1 MAGRRN
7 ATTFAQTPGRPMRDR
22 RKEVRSHTRQQMMSL
37 ALDLTSLSAQS
48 VEESLVYLY
57 ASNPVRWQQFMD
69 EAIELVQAAST
80 DRSGFPD
87 TTQPGEP

>member
-1 MAGRRN
+1 
-7 ATTFAQTPGRPMRDR
+7 MRDR

-37 ALDLTSLSAQS
+37 ALDLAGLDAKT
-48 VEESLVYLY
+48 VEEALVYLY
-57 ASNPVRWQQFMD
+57 ASNPVRWQKFMD
-69 EAIELVQAAST
+69 EAGELVQAAAT

>member
-1 MAGRRN
+1 
-7 ATTFAQTPGRPMRDR
+7 MRDR
-22 RKEVRSHTRQQMMSL
+22 RKEVRSHTRQQMVSL
-37 ALDLTSLSAQS
+37 ALDLAALNAQS
-48 VEESLVYLY
+48 VEEALVYLY